1 MRSECSVF
9 AEYASIMK
17 DSYKCYEK
25 VLIVIVTAIVLCFS
39 VHVRASGVGNKES
52 AQEIVN
58 EYFSLIGN
66 DWDKFAELYTNEQIN
81 SFKNFL
87 ENEKNIREYVG
98 VLNVRKAK
106 LIESIEIKYDD
117 VKDMIDEDYTGK
129 KIKIFAV
136 GADYDVYEDTKYFS
150 EGIIYNF
157 LILEEQNGQ
166 WRVNTLMQI
175 ADPSLLKMKGYHFQ
189 SDYNITENIMEAREN
204 GYLVNGKGKV
214 FSDINEKEIDG
225 SLVDEYAIL
234 NKRTVPTDD
243 TTISYGTYKNGVY
256 QNRKSIKFHDYCK
269 GVSAGEVR
277 GKSFDGTARKAVDIA
292 IKTYTWHYKI
302 VPIDPTH
309 SVDIKNTM
317 QSYKPEKIS
326 ENKKVTSDYNAVKNI
341 WMESYKGNIF
351 AAGYGAGDYNSSG
364 KNGGRLMQN
373 GCRYLVDKKKYSF
386 YQCLHYYYDYSIDGS
401 TGGPLRFFDNNKI
414 DLGK

>member
-1 MRSECSVF
+1 
-9 AEYASIMK
+9 MK

-52 AQEIVN
+52 AREIVN

>member
-1 MRSECSVF
+1 
-9 AEYASIMK
+9 MK

-401 TGGPLRFFDNNKI
+401 TGGPIRFFDNNKI
-414 DLGK
+414 DLWK

>member
-1 MRSECSVF
+1 
-9 AEYASIMK
+9 MK

-87 ENEKNIREYVG
+87 ENEKNIRENVG

>member
-1 MRSECSVF
+1 
-9 AEYASIMK
+9 MK

-225 SLVDEYAIL
+225 SLVDECAIL

>member
-1 MRSECSVF
+1 
-9 AEYASIMK
+9 MK
-17 DSYKCYEK
+17 VSYKCYEK

>member
-1 MRSECSVF
+1 
-9 AEYASIMK
+9 MK

-234 NKRTVPTDD
+234 NKRTVSTDD

>member
-1 MRSECSVF
+1 
-9 AEYASIMK
+9 MK

-166 WRVNTLMQI
+166 WSVNTLMQI

>member
-1 MRSECSVF
+1 
-9 AEYASIMK
+9 MK

-414 DLGK
+414 DLEK

>member
-1 MRSECSVF
+1 
-9 AEYASIMK
+9 MK

-25 VLIVIVTAIVLCFS
+25 VLIVMVTAIVLCFS

>member
-1 MRSECSVF
+1 
-9 AEYASIMK
+9 MK

-243 TTISYGTYKNGVY
+243 TTLSYGTYKNGVY

>member
-1 MRSECSVF
+1 
-9 AEYASIMK
+9 MK

-364 KNGGRLMQN
+364 KNGGRLIQN

>member
-1 MRSECSVF
+1 
-9 AEYASIMK
+9 MK

-414 DLGK
+414 DLGR

>member
-1 MRSECSVF
+1 
-9 AEYASIMK
+9 MK

-25 VLIVIVTAIVLCFS
+25 ALIVIVTAIVLCFS

>member
-1 MRSECSVF
+1 
-9 AEYASIMK
+9 MK

-129 KIKIFAV
+129 KIKIFDV

>member
-1 MRSECSVF
+1 
-9 AEYASIMK
+9 MK

-386 YQCLHYYYDYSIDGS
+386 YQCLYYYYDYSIDGS

>member
-1 MRSECSVF
+1 
-9 AEYASIMK
+9 MK

-414 DLGK
+414 DWGK

>member
-1 MRSECSVF
+1 MR
-9 AEYASIMK
+9 
-17 DSYKCYEK
+17 
-25 VLIVIVTAIVLCFS
+25 
-39 VHVRASGVGNKES
+39 
-52 AQEIVN
+52 
-58 EYFSLIGN
+58 
-66 DWDKFAELYTNEQIN
+66 
-81 SFKNFL
+81 
-87 ENEKNIREYVG
+87 
-98 VLNVRKAK
+98 
-106 LIESIEIKYDD
+106 ESIEIKYDD

>member
-1 MRSECSVF
+1 
-9 AEYASIMK
+9 MK

-189 SDYNITENIMEAREN
+189 SDYNITENIMESREN

>member
-1 MRSECSVF
+1 
-9 AEYASIMK
+9 MK

-234 NKRTVPTDD
+234 NKRIVPTDD

>member
-1 MRSECSVF
+1 
-9 AEYASIMK
+9 MK

-373 GCRYLVDKKKYSF
+373 GCRYLVDQKKYSF

>member
-1 MRSECSVF
+1 
-9 AEYASIMK
+9 MK

-117 VKDMIDEDYTGK
+117 VKDMIDDDYTGK

>member
-1 MRSECSVF
+1 
-9 AEYASIMK
+9 MK

-117 VKDMIDEDYTGK
+117 VKNMIDEDYTGK

>member
-1 MRSECSVF
+1 
-9 AEYASIMK
+9 MK

-269 GVSAGEVR
+269 GVSSGEVR

>member
-1 MRSECSVF
+1 
-9 AEYASIMK
+9 MK

-214 FSDINEKEIDG
+214 FSDINEKDIDG

>member
-1 MRSECSVF
+1 
-9 AEYASIMK
+9 MK

-414 DLGK
+414 VLGK

>member
-1 MRSECSVF
+1 
-9 AEYASIMK
+9 MK

-98 VLNVRKAK
+98 VLNVRKSK

>member
-1 MRSECSVF
+1 
-9 AEYASIMK
+9 MK

-256 QNRKSIKFHDYCK
+256 QNRKSIKSHDYCK

>member
-1 MRSECSVF
+1 
-9 AEYASIMK
+9 MK

-117 VKDMIDEDYTGK
+117 VKDMIEDYTGK

>member
-1 MRSECSVF
+1 
-9 AEYASIMK
+9 MK

-136 GADYDVYEDTKYFS
+136 GGDYDVYEDTKYFS

>member
-1 MRSECSVF
+1 
-9 AEYASIMK
+9 MK
-17 DSYKCYEK
+17 HSYKCYEK

>member
-1 MRSECSVF
+1 
-9 AEYASIMK
+9 MK

-234 NKRTVPTDD
+234 NKRTVD

>member
-1 MRSECSVF
+1 
-9 AEYASIMK
+9 MK

-243 TTISYGTYKNGVY
+243 TTISYGTYKNGVF

>member
-1 MRSECSVF
+1 
-9 AEYASIMK
+9 MK

-106 LIESIEIKYDD
+106 LIESVEIKYDD